1 MKDYWRPYVDPV
13 RPSVVRKYLH
23 PRLCNPN
30 LDGCDLSVVQQHYL
44 GLEHT
49 PEVTDDQAIN
59 IEACTRKQLE
69 SSTWF
74 VSWVG
79 RITSSNS
86 RAVRTTNID
95 KPALSAVNKVCNPYK
110 QVVTLDTRWGLTH
123 EEQARKVYITR
134 PAKHHV
140 NLKVAHYG
148 FVINPLPQAMAA
160 TVKRYTHNE
169 HHHSCHTLKKSFCFH
184 TADGSP
190 DLKRNQP

>member
-1 MKDYWRPYVDPV
+1 MVL
-13 RPSVVRKYLH
+13 KYLH

-49 PEVTDDQAIN
+49 PEVTDNQAIN
-59 IEACTRKQLE
+59 IESCTRKQHKF
-69 SSTWF
+69 STWF
-74 VSWVG
+74 VSWVD

-86 RAVRTTNID
+86 SAVRTTNID

-123 EEQARKVYITR
+123 EEQAR

-140 NLKVAHYG
+140 NLKVAHCG
-148 FVINPLPQAMAA
+148 FVINPLPQSMAA

-169 HHHSCHTLKKSFCFH
+169 HHYSCHTLNKSFCFQLMAAQ
-184 TADGSP
+184 T
-190 DLKRNQP
+190 